1 MKVAIA
7 GGHGKIARRLT
18 RLLARQ
24 GDEVVSLIRNPD
36 HAGDVT
42 DDGGQAAV
50 VDLEND
56 DPEKVAG
63 AVGDSDAVVFAAGA
77 GPGSGAARKETMD
90 YGGAVKLIDAA
101 NQQGTGHYVM
111 ISSMGA
117 DPDAS
122 EGQMAPYS
130 RAKGKAEEALRSSG
144 LDHTIVR
151 PGALTDDPGTG
162 RVRAGE
168 SVGRGSIARDDVAL
182 VLLEVLNRAAP
193 KGMTFELVEG
203 DDDVSEALDK
213 LQGTAHAAESRSDR
227 PHPGA

>member
-7 GGHGKIARRLT
+7 GGHGKIGRRLT

-24 GDEVVSLIRNPD
+24 GDDVVSLIRNPD
-36 HAGDVT
+36 HAGDVRA
-42 DDGGQAAV
+42 DGGQPAV

-56 DPEKVAG
+56 DAEKVAE

-101 NQQGTGHYVM
+101 KQQGARHYVM
-111 ISSMGA
+111 VSSMGA
-117 DPDAS
+117 DPNAS
-122 EGQMAPYS
+122 DGAMAPYF
-130 RAKGKAEEALRSSG
+130 RAKGKADEALRSSG
-144 LDHTIVR
+144 LDYTIVQ
-151 PGALTDDPGTG
+151 PGGLTDDPGTG

-168 SVGRGSIARDDVAL
+168 SVGRGSIERDDVAL
-182 VLLEVLNRAAP
+182 VLLQILNRAAP
-193 KGMTFELVEG
+193 KGMTFQLVDGNDE
-203 DDDVSEALDK
+203 VSEALDK
-213 LQGTAHAAESRSDR
+213 LQGEAQTPESMSDR